1 MSGGMAGSVI
11 QLLVYLI
18 LICLLAYLVVRYGLG
33 RRFAFLSGR
42 RMRVVEQ
49 LPLGPKAALTL
60 VQVGHR
66 YYLLAHQD
74 GAVVVV
80 REFEQLPEELPVP
93 AGYAG
98 QWSSPAADRLADW
111 LEQIKEWIAKRRG
124 RGK

>member
-1 MSGGMAGSVI
+1 MLGNII
-11 QLLVYLI
+11 QLVVYLI
-18 LICLLAYLVVRYGLG
+18 LVCLLAYVVIRYGLG

-49 LPLGPKAALTL
+49 LPLGPKAAMTL
-60 VQVGHR
+60 VQVGNR

-74 GAVVVV
+74 GAVTVV

-98 QWSSPAADRLADW
+98 QWPSPAADRLAVW
-111 LEQIKEWIAKRRG
+111 LEQIKKWLAKRRG
-124 RGK
+124 QSK